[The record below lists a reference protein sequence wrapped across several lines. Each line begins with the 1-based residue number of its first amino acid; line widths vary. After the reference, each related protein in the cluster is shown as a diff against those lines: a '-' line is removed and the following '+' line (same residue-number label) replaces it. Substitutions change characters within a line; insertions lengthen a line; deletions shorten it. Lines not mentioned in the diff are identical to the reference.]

1 MTPSPADPVQ
11 RGTRRNA
18 RDGNHRSHYSLFPI
32 PYSLAHDRRGF
43 ALLSVLWILVGIS
56 ALALVA
62 NLAAREA
69 VGASRNRAD
78 LARAAWQAEDCL
90 ARTRAAI
97 GDVLITARNEGPGAT
112 VWGRMDR
119 EIARSSLLRGTGCD
133 VEMRAAGA
141 ALDVNAVQDET
152 LRRLLVVLGRSPAQ
166 ADSLADALADWRDED
181 DTPRANGAESGW
193 YGTARMRP
201 PRNGPIA
208 DAREL
213 RQVRGWAAL
222 PGIDTLL
229 SAEAGRVPLSHAP
242 PAVAA
247 ALPGL
252 GAEAAG
258 RLAEMR
264 LRGDRV
270 TDLAAFVGTLSPGAR
285 DEAMRR
291 FQDLAGVAVMEP
303 EAWIVTARGAV
314 GAPPAVSVVE
324 VRLVRASERA
334 AVVRRRTWT
343 E

>member
-1 MTPSPADPVQ
+1 MTSCPAARTRIQTSRESSPGP
-11 RGTRRNA
+11 
-18 RDGNHRSHYSLFPI
+18 RSLTT
-32 PYSLAHDRRGF
+32 DRRGF
-43 ALLSVLWILVGIS
+43 ALLSVLWIIVGVS
-56 ALALVA
+56 ALALAA
-62 NLAAREA
+62 NLAAREGVA
-69 VGASRNRAD
+69 AARNRAD

-97 GDVLITARNEGPGAT
+97 GDALLAHRDEGPGGT
-112 VWGRMDR
+112 VWARMDR
-119 EIARSSLLRGTGCD
+119 EIGDSPLLRGTGCD

-141 ALDVNAVQDET
+141 ALDVNAAGDET
-152 LRRLLVVLGRSPAQ
+152 LRRLLVAVGRSPAQ
-166 ADSLADALADWRDED
+166 ADSLAEALADWRDED
-181 DTPRANGAESGW
+181 DTARPLGAEEVW
-193 YGTARMRP
+193 YGAAQMRR
-201 PRNGPIA
+201 PRNGPLA
-208 DAREL
+208 DVREL
-213 RQVRGWAAL
+213 RQVRGWAAV

-229 SAEAGRVPLSHAP
+229 SAEPGRVSLSHAP

-247 ALPGL
+247 SLPGL
-252 GAEAAG
+252 GAEAAA

-285 DEAMRR
+285 DEALRR
-291 FQDLAGVAVMEP
+291 FPELAGAAVLEP

-324 VRLVRASERA
+324 VRLVRGSDRA